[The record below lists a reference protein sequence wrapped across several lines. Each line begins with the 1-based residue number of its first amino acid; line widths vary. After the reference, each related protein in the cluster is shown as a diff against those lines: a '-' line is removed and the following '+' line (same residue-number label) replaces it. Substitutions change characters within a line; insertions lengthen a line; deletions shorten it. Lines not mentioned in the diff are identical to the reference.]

1 MNSKFQPVIGL
12 EIHMQLATKS
22 KMFSPEKNTFGEFPN
37 TFISPTT
44 LAHPG
49 TLPTIN
55 KEAINYAI
63 CLGLACKSEICK
75 KNYFA
80 KKNYFYLDLAK
91 GYQITQDQTPIC
103 QEGEISFII
112 NNEKRTIKL
121 NRIHLEEDTAKL
133 IHDLYPDYT
142 CIDFNRAG
150 IGLLELVTAPEIK
163 SPEEA
168 YAFLCELRRLVR
180 YLNICDGDMEK
191 GSLRC
196 DANISL
202 MPEGSSVF
210 GQRVEIKNIN
220 SIKNVQLALEYEIQ
234 RQTNL
239 ILNGEKVEQETRTFD
254 ADSGKTISM
263 RSKED
268 TVDYRYFV
276 DPDLPPFFVSDAWIE
291 KIKSSMPLLPEEY
304 RKKLLNDLHV
314 NEYNTNVLIEN
325 KQFLDLFEKLSEG
338 TQDFNNIAN
347 WILGP
352 IKGYLN
358 EYKLSLDIIFSKTEE
373 VKQLIKLVEE
383 KKISHTSAT
392 QTLLPI
398 ILEKENVDPLK
409 LAQELNLIQ
418 NDDENFIA
426 PLVEEV
432 VAMYPD
438 KVEKYK
444 NGKKGLLGFFVGE
457 VIKKISNADP
467 SIVNSLVKKMLDE

>member
-1 MNSKFQPVIGL
+1 M
-12 EIHMQLATKS
+12 
-22 KMFSPEKNTFGEFPN
+22 
-37 TFISPTT
+37 
-44 LAHPG
+44 
-49 TLPTIN
+49 
-55 KEAINYAI
+55 
-63 CLGLACKSEICK
+63 
-75 KNYFA
+75 
-80 KKNYFYLDLAK
+80 
-91 GYQITQDQTPIC
+91 
-103 QEGEISFII
+103 
-112 NNEKRTIKL
+112 
-121 NRIHLEEDTAKL
+121 
-133 IHDLYPDYT
+133 
-142 CIDFNRAG
+142 
-150 IGLLELVTAPEIK
+150 LELVTAPEIK